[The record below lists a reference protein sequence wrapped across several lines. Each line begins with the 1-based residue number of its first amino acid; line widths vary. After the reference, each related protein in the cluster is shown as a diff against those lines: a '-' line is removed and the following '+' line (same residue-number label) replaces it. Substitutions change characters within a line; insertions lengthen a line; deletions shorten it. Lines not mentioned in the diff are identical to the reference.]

1 MFEIARRDLI
11 LGTGAAYAAFGIGR
25 PIRFVDAAFAQQS
38 DAPSAAPGSRRQP
51 MQALANSSD
60 LDDGWVVRAPDAEGM
75 NGELLR
81 GLGPQFESWSAANL
95 HAVLMVRHG
104 RIVYERYFAGEDVAW
119 GTPLGRVAYH
129 AGLRHDLRSVTKS
142 IISFSSASHTIGA

>member
-1 MFEIARRDLI
+1 MFEIARRHLI

-75 NGELLR
+75 NGELLS

-104 RIVYERYFAGEDVAW
+104 RIVYERYFAG
-119 GTPLGRVAYH
+119 GGRGVGNAPRP
-129 AGLRHDLRSVTKS
+129 GRISCRS
-142 IISFSSASHTIGA
+142 